1 MAVPWSID
9 EYVLIET
16 DEQYVMGIL
25 EEADADLLSFDI
37 HISQFY
43 LHFL

>member
-1 MAVPWSID
+1 MSVPWSID

-25 EEADADLLSFDI
+25 EEANADLLFVG
-37 HISQFY
+37 Y
-43 LHFL
+43 